1 LRNGVTLLKSLEISS
16 DSTGNRVL
24 AKAIRD
30 SEENVS
36 AGESLSGPLAQ
47 CGLIPPPVMAM
58 IRVAEEANNLDEVL
72 GSVADGIDRK
82 TARQIDVMVRLAEPA
97 MLLVMGMMVGFVLV
111 ALLLPIFDT
120 MTMMG

>member
-1 LRNGVTLLKSLEISS
+1 
-16 DSTGNRVL
+16 
-24 AKAIRD
+24 
-30 SEENVS
+30 
-36 AGESLSGPLAQ
+36 
-47 CGLIPPPVMAM
+47 
-58 IRVAEEANNLDEVL
+58 VAEEANNLDEVL